1 MQMKIN
7 HEIADAMQMMKY
19 ANNHPWK
26 FKHPEIAFFAGFLQA
41 FSTALTGFICYRV
54 IVSSPT
60 VIDLAKD
67 FTALMIISD
76 FDNQF
81 AKFSKETIAKEAIKN
96 TDGTYKDIFL
106 IETTTSR

>member
-26 FKHPEIAFFAGFLQA
+26 FKHPELAFLAGFLQA
-41 FSTALTGFICYRV
+41 ASTTFTGIICYIV
-54 IVSSPT
+54 IVSSGT

-81 AKFSKETIAKEAIKN
+81 AKFSKEKIAKDAINK
-96 TDGTYKDIFL
+96 
-106 IETTTSR
+106 